1 MGDQLV
7 RDLTKDT
14 SENNEFKVSTTL
26 EPSLVI
32 NGKDIAMTWGINASP
47 PHRG

>member
-7 RDLTKDT
+7 RDLTTDT

-26 EPSLVI
+26 VPSLVI
-32 NGKDIAMTWGINASP
+32 NGKDIAMTWDINVSP
-47 PHRG
+47 PLGG